1 MNRSTRTVGV
11 LLLTLIMVTVEARS
25 SRKLCGKKLI
35 NALSIV
41 CMGRG
46 YNWQASSKR
55 SLPVSV
61 DKKASSG
68 IANECCEVGCT
79 FQQLESYCADPS
91 SSITSPAAA
100 EHPVILGPSE
110 IQKQNR
116 KVPARLLGMLGDYRK
131 TIAGNNPGRTE
142 INPSESNL
150 PQTASGLVNLGTAKL
165 KPGLSS
171 FQMAAPLRSRFSMLQ
186 SLQSARRFQ
195 PARPS
200 LKLKDRLPAWK
211 NRQFFFI
218 RPSDSDTDCQPGDDD
233 CAK

>member
-1 MNRSTRTVGV
+1 MTV
-11 LLLTLIMVTVEARS
+11 LLLTMIIVTVDARS

-35 NALSIV
+35 SALSIV

-46 YNWQASSKR
+46 YNWEASSKR

-61 DKKASSG
+61 DKKAASG
-68 IANECCEVGCT
+68 VADECCEVGCS
-79 FQQLESYCADPS
+79 FQQLESYCADP
-91 SSITSPAAA
+91 PASTTPPLSA

-116 KVPARLLGMLGDYRK
+116 KVPASLLSMLGNYRK
-131 TIAGNNPGRTE
+131 TLAGNNPGKSE
-142 INPSESNL
+142 ISPDESNV
-150 PQTASGLVNLGTAKL
+150 PQAASGLVNLGTAKL
-165 KPGLSS
+165 KPMPSS
-171 FQMAAPLRSRFSMLQ
+171 FQMAAPLRSRFSL
-186 SLQSARRFQ
+186 LQSARRFQ

-218 RPSDSDTDCQPGDDD
+218 RPSESDTECQPGEN
-233 CAK
+233 CA